1 MNRSNRNDFSR
12 GWPEV
17 SHFRKSIRLE
27 FSLYVTGIMLVLMLI
42 TGYVITNRYV
52 ESITTAVVE
61 KLLVQARSYSGPAGK
76 HILAGNSPDV
86 LMLSNVCKNLAAD
99 NKDVFW
105 AGIAGLDSVFLAHT
119 DIKQIVSRNRLVF
132 ASVEVDLSALRS
144 GETLYLKDDTILI
157 AIPIREVNV
166 PLGTFAVASS
176 AHQIADAR
184 RTSIVTVA
192 SITVLMIL
200 LGLPVTMLIL
210 HRKLR
215 PISVI
220 TNHLRGIHFDD
231 ISLDIPIASRNE
243 FGYLAETLKVMG
255 SKLNTAQKEIIE
267 HERIAR
273 EFEIAHDIQANILPK
288 AYPKTSRFEFAGAY
302 SSAREVGGDYYDFI
316 DFHDDHYAFLVA
328 DVSGK
333 SLPGMLLMLLT
344 RDIVKEITRTVQD
357 PAQVLS
363 AANRELLPNIKKG
376 MFVTLFFGLLDKV
389 SGRFRF
395 ASAGH
400 NPLIHMIAN
409 TGYVQLIKTKGYP
422 LGMMPPKPFE
432 NRIESQ
438 EIQLGGGDWLVQ
450 YTDGINEAQNS
461 DQQEYGMERFVDSL
475 KAQTGLPPAELTAEV
490 LRHHRSFVG
499 AAPQYD
505 DITLLVMRWT
515 TIQSDQEAMYN
526 LKESV
531 SAV

>member
-1 MNRSNRNDFSR
+1 M
-12 GWPEV
+12 
-17 SHFRKSIRLE
+17 
-27 FSLYVTGIMLVLMLI
+27 
-42 TGYVITNRYV
+42 
-52 ESITTAVVE
+52 
-61 KLLVQARSYSGPAGK
+61 Q
-76 HILAGNSPDV
+76 
-86 LMLSNVCKNLAAD
+86 LS
-99 NKDVFW
+99 
-105 AGIAGLDSVFLAHT
+105 
-119 DIKQIVSRNRLVF
+119 
-132 ASVEVDLSALRS
+132 SVETDVSTLRP

-157 AIPIREVNV
+157 AIPIREADV

-176 AHQIADAR
+176 AHQVADAR
-184 RTSIVTVA
+184 RSSIVTVA

-200 LGLPVTMLIL
+200 LGLPVTMFIL

-220 TNHLRGIHFDD
+220 TSHLRGIRMDD
-231 ISLDIPIASRNE
+231 ISLDIPVSGRNE
-243 FGYLAETLKVMG
+243 FGFLAETLKVMG
-255 SKLNTAQKEIIE
+255 SKLNTAQKETIE
-267 HERIAR
+267 RERIAR

-288 AYPKTSRFEFAGAY
+288 AYPKTDRFEFAGAY

-316 DFHDDHYAFLVA
+316 DFDDDHFAFLVA

-344 RDIVKEITRTVQD
+344 RDIVKEVTRTVQD

-376 MFVTLFFGLLDKV
+376 MFVTMFFGLLDKV
-389 SGRFRF
+389 SGHFRF

-409 TGYVQLIKTKGYP
+409 TGDVQLIKTKGYP

-432 NRIESQ
+432 SRIESR
-438 EIQLGGGDWLVQ
+438 EIQLGEGDWLVQ

-461 DQQEYGMERFVDSL
+461 DQQEYGMERFVDLL
-475 KAQTGLPPAELTAEV
+475 KGQAGLPPAELAGEV
-490 LRHHRSFVG
+490 LRHHQAFVG

-505 DITLLVMRWT
+505 DITLLAMRWT
-515 TIQSDQEAMYN
+515 TLQSDQEATHNM
-526 LKESV
+526 KESI